1 MRKQLT
7 VNLGEQH
14 EAWLAYAQSC
24 GIKPSTL
31 AALVLKELL
40 RQNGLDEVPVIIP
53 SSNKRGLYI
62 RLNPDELE
70 FLDRTAAAMRKTRQ
84 KTVIAIIRDAIAA
97 EPQFSLDE
105 EKALSE
111 SNYQLSHIGVNLNQI
126 ARRVNRMD
134 FGPFKEEKVIKILL
148 KKQLERTTEL
158 TAAINKHVKLV
169 WALINAGRYRL
180 SLTGKRKN

>member
-1 MRKQLT
+1 MKKQLKI
-7 VNLGEQH
+7 VLGNQH
-14 EAWLAYAQSC
+14 DAWLAYAHSC

-40 RQNGLDEVPVIIP
+40 RQNGLDNAPEIAP

-62 RLNPDELE
+62 RLKPDELE
-70 FLDRTAAAMRKTRQ
+70 FLDRTAEAMRKTRQ

-97 EPQFSLDE
+97 EPQFSLEE
-105 EKALSE
+105 EKTLSE

-134 FGPFKEEKVIKILL
+134 FGPFKEEKAIRLLL

-180 SLTGKRKN
+180 SLTGKGKN